1 MKKLLLAAATATVL
15 SSSAM
20 AAEDMFYVKAN
31 VGWDKLNKIDGLKSN
46 NDVFFGIG
54 AGYYIMDNVR
64 ADLTFDHYVNPTHKA
79 KGYKQKGTVN
89 TLLLNGYVDL
99 FDYEA
104 FRFFVG
110 AGVGAGQVKAKWTG
124 PNNETGT
131 EKQKMNLAFAG
142 HVGVSYGFAE
152 GVSGELAYSY
162 RDMGK
167 TKKDKNKGNTS
178 SHYRGHHV
186 SAGVRFDI

>member
-20 AAEDMFYVKAN
+20 ATEDMFYVKAN
-31 VGWDKLNKIDGLKSN
+31 VGWDKLTKISGAKSN

-64 ADLTFDHYVNPTHKA
+64 ADLTFDHYVNPTHKQKSTGA
-79 KGYKQKGTVN
+79 KLKGTIN

-110 AGVGAGQVKAKWTG
+110 AGVGAGQVKAKATAAG
-124 PNNETGT
+124 NRSATA
-131 EKQKMNLAFAG
+131 KQKMNLAFAG
-142 HVGVSYGFAE
+142 YVGVSYGFAE

-167 TKKDKNKGNTS
+167 TKKSKDLES
-178 SHYRGHHV
+178 YHYRGHHV
-186 SAGVRFDI
+186 AAGVRFDI

>member
-31 VGWDKLNKIDGLKSN
+31 VGWDKLTKIQGVKSK

-64 ADLTFDHYVNPTHKA
+64 ADLTFDHYVNPTHK
-79 KGYKQKGTVN
+79 KGDSKLKGTIN

-99 FDYEA
+99 FDYEG

-110 AGVGAGQVKAKWTG
+110 AGVGAGQVKAKATDS
-124 PNNETGT
+124 TGT
-131 EKQKMNLAFAG
+131 ATAKQKTNLAFAG

-167 TKKDKNKGNTS
+167 TKKISGTTTS
-178 SHYRGHHV
+178 FHYRGHHV
-186 SAGVRFDI
+186 AAGVRFDI

>member
-31 VGWDKLNKIDGLKSN
+31 VGWDKLTKIKGAKSN

-64 ADLTFDHYVNPTHKA
+64 ADLTFDHYVNPTHK
-79 KGYKQKGTVN
+79 KGSVKLKGTIN

-110 AGVGAGQVKAKWTG
+110 AGVGAGQVKGKITADGDSYTA
-124 PNNETGT
+124 
-131 EKQKMNLAFAG
+131 KQKMNLAFAG

-167 TKKDKNKGNTS
+167 TKKSKDIDES
-178 SHYRGHHV
+178 YHYRGHHV
-186 SAGVRFDI
+186 AAGVRFDI

>member
-31 VGWDKLNKIDGLKSN
+31 VGWDKLTKIQGVKSK

-64 ADLTFDHYVNPTHKA
+64 ADLTFDHYVNPTHKTGDA
-79 KGYKQKGTVN
+79 KLKGTIN

-99 FDYEA
+99 FDYEG

-110 AGVGAGQVKAKWTG
+110 AGVGAGQVKAKVTVG
-124 PNNETGT
+124 NVTAT
-131 EKQKMNLAFAG
+131 AKQKMNLAFAG

-167 TKKDKNKGNTS
+167 TKKFPDNSTAR
-178 SHYRGHHV
+178 YRGHHV
-186 SAGVRFDI
+186 AAGVRFDI

>member
-31 VGWDKLNKIDGLKSN
+31 VGWDKLSKIYGAKSN
-46 NDVFFGIG
+46 NDVFFGLG

-64 ADLTFDHYVNPTHKA
+64 ADLTFDHYVNPTHK
-79 KGYKQKGTVN
+79 KTNFKQKGTVN

-99 FDYEA
+99 FDYEG

-110 AGVGAGQVKAKWTG
+110 AGVGAGQVKAKWTENG
-124 PNNETGT
+124 VSGT

-167 TKKDKNKGNTS
+167 TKKDKAPGSES
-178 SHYRGHHV
+178 SHYKGHHV
-186 SAGVRFDI
+186 AAGVRFDI